1 MSVNCPDN
9 NPYGKF
15 RLDMD
20 RHLDLDLPS
29 VA

>member
-1 MSVNCPDN
+1 MSASCPDN

-20 RHLDLDLPS
+20 RRLDLDLPS